1 MPGNKFDNYKHV
13 DAVII
18 EAAARY
24 DHETSF
30 NIIFKRYEGYIKKL
44 IVSQIRKNNMPLS
57 LFSFEDLYQS
67 IWIDM
72 KDCVSKFR
80 PR

>member
-1 MPGNKFDNYKHV
+1 MPGNKFDNYKRV

-24 DHETSF
+24 DHEPSY